1 MSKNWKTTLYIVWGV
16 QIMSLMSFSFGM
28 PFLSFY
34 IQDLG
39 VVDPDQ
45 IKLITGILNASPAI
59 GMAIMAPIWGMISD
73 RGGKKPMLIRAIGS
87 AAVILF
93 GLGIVN
99 SVGGLIAFRVLQGFL
114 TGTITA
120 AAALISSETPDEH
133 MSYAL
138 GVLTSSTFIG
148 YSLGPALGGILAEAI
163 GYKFSFMLGGGLMLL
178 TLFVVIFFV
187 KETKREKKSDH
198 EIRKIKFKYI
208 LTPVV
213 IITLLIVFFIRLGRT
228 FPSPYISLYIQ
239 QIRGSIEGSAM
250 TTGLITAAT
259 SIVTALSAL
268 LLSRLGDRYDKKKL
282 IVIYLIVGILI
293 SIPLLFTNTL
303 VSFSIFYI
311 LIFFAIGGIEPLIMS
326 YAVTLVP
333 DDRRGTLFGIQGTVG
348 SIAWAIGPMLGSF
361 TTIRFGLESVFV
373 FMPVFLILG
382 LGSVLFMKQKTK
394 KTA

>member
-39 VVDPDQ
+39 VVDPDR
-45 IKLITGILNASPAI
+45 IKLITGILNASPAV
-59 GMAIMAPIWGMISD
+59 GMAIMAPIWGIISD
-73 RGGKKPMLIRAIGS
+73 RGGKKPMLIRAVAS

-93 GLGIVN
+93 GLGLVN
-99 SVGGLIAFRVLQGFL
+99 SIGGLVFFRIIQGFL

-148 YSLGPALGGILAEAI
+148 YSLGPALGGILAEAV
-163 GYKFSFMLGGGLMLL
+163 GYKFSFILGGGLMLF
-178 TLFVVIFFV
+178 TLFIVIFFV
-187 KETKREKKSDH
+187 KETKREKKINQD
-198 EIRKIKFKYI
+198 IRRIKLKYI

-213 IITLLIVFFIRLGRT
+213 LVTLLMLFFIRLGRT

-239 QIRGSIEGSAM
+239 QIRGSIEGSAL

-268 LLSRLGDRYDKKKL
+268 ILSRLGDRYNKQKL
-282 IVIYLIVGILI
+282 IIIYLMAGIVI
-293 SIPLLFTNTL
+293 SIPLLFTTSL
-303 VSFSIFYI
+303 LYFSIFYI
-311 LIFFAIGGIEPLIMS
+311 LVFFAIGGIEPLIMS

-333 DDRRGTLFGIQGTVG
+333 DDRRGTLFGVQGTVG
-348 SIAWAIGPMLGSF
+348 SIAWAIGPMIGSY
-361 TTIRFGLESVFV
+361 TTIQYGLESVFV
-373 FMPVFLILG
+373 FMPIFLIMG
-382 LGSVLFMKQKTK
+382 LVTVLFMRQKAK
-394 KTA
+394 